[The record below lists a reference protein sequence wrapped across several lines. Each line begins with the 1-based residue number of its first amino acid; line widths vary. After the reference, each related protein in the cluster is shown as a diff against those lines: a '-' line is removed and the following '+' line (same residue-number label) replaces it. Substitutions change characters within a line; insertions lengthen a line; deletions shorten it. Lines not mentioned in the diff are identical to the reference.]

1 MSSDEEETLLPSSIV
16 KQNKLDKERLK
27 REDELCQKR
36 LKASEEYTYKF
47 KQLIDEQKT
56 IANTIF
62 HIDEQ
67 NPSVEDYCIE
77 DLDNEALKNIFPD
90 YNEHNFYPIK
100 QITSYDCKVIHDCLK
115 NIFNKYINELYHSL
129 SDKNIL
135 WSNNIRKFIEFHDA
149 SYLNRE
155 ITELNEQE
163 IDEIKK
169 QGFEFFVGENC
180 ANIDEDEFDGP
191 NDLSIEEWELLDD
204 IILCYYHKYYTLDN

>member
-27 REDELCQKR
+27 REDELYKKR
-36 LKASEEYTYKF
+36 LQASEEYTYKF

-100 QITSYDCKVIHDCLK
+100 QITSYV
-115 NIFNKYINELYHSL
+115 FESSL
-129 SDKNIL
+129 HN
-135 WSNNIRKFIEFHDA
+135 
-149 SYLNRE
+149 
-155 ITELNEQE
+155 
-163 IDEIKK
+163 
-169 QGFEFFVGENC
+169 FVV
-180 ANIDEDEFDGP
+180 
-191 NDLSIEEWELLDD
+191 
-204 IILCYYHKYYTLDN
+204 LCPPYE